1 MIIIDRIT
9 VGEDATLALA
19 EDFARTLT
27 GGEFIAMKGDLGAGK
42 TVFVRGLASVLA
54 PEGAVSSPSYAIVH
68 EYGGPYNLCHFDMYR
83 INGEDDLYSIG
94 FFDYDGCI
102 MAVEWSEK
110 IEELLPSPRYEVQI
124 LKEDEK
130 KRRIIIEKIQ

>member
-1 MIIIDRIT
+1 M
-9 VGEDATLALA
+9 A
-19 EDFARTLT
+19 ARARKNL
-27 GGEFIAMKGDLGAGK
+27 FQAR
-42 TVFVRGLASVLA
+42 VFVRGLAAVLA
-54 PEGAVSSPSYAIVH
+54 PDGAVSSPSYAIVH

-110 IEELLPSPRYEVQI
+110 IEDLLPTPRYEVNI
-124 LKEDEK
+124 LKVDEA
-130 KRRIIIEKIQ
+130 KRRIIIEEIK

>member
-9 VGEDATLALA
+9 DGEAQTLALA
-19 EDFARTLT
+19 EEFARTLK

-110 IEELLPSPRYEVQI
+110 IEELLPSPRFEVQI
-124 LKEDEK
+124 LKVDEV
-130 KRRIIIEKIQ
+130 KRRIVIEEIK

>member
-1 MIIIDRIT
+1 MIIFDKIT
-9 VGEDATLALA
+9 EGEGQTLALA
-19 EDFARTLT
+19 CEFAHTLK

-110 IEELLPSPRYEVQI
+110 IEDLLPTPRYEVQI
-124 LKEDEK
+124 LKVDEV
-130 KRRIIIEKIQ
+130 KRRIIIEEIE

>member
-1 MIIIDRIT
+1 MIMIDRIT
-9 VGEDATLALA
+9 DGEEETLALA
-19 EDFARTLT
+19 EDFARTLK

-110 IEELLPSPRYEVQI
+110 IEELLPSPRFEVRI
-124 LKEDEK
+124 LKEDEA
-130 KRRIIIEKIQ
+130 KRRIIIEEIK

>member
-1 MIIIDRIT
+1 MTIIDRIT
-9 VGEDATLALA
+9 EGEGQTLALA
-19 EDFARTLT
+19 EDFARTLK

-124 LKEDEK
+124 LKVDDT
-130 KRRIIIEKIQ
+130 KRRIIIEEIK

>member
-9 VGEDATLALA
+9 EGEAQTLALA
-19 EDFARTLT
+19 EEFARTLT

-42 TVFVRGLASVLA
+42 TVFVRGLAAVLA

-110 IEELLPSPRYEVQI
+110 IEELLPSPRYEVSI
-124 LKEDEK
+124 LKEDEEQ
-130 KRRIIIEKIQ
+130 RRIIIEKIQ